1 MRRQIFQSRERATFA
16 DSTAENLRGLPHKE
30 VINMSIHPSLTI
42 SEKDKKA
49 RSVLKRIER
58 IRQMQE
64 KGTWK
69 QGDAVYGLPKI
80 KSLRIKIKKEKV
92 EKEATT
98 TEEGATAAAATTG
111 AKDAKAATSKA
122 APKAA
127 AAKAAPKA

>member
-1 MRRQIFQSRERATFA
+1 
-16 DSTAENLRGLPHKE
+16 
-30 VINMSIHPSLTI
+30 MSIHPSLTI

-58 IRQMQE
+58 IRLMQE
-64 KGTWK
+64 KGNWK

-92 EKEATT
+92 EKAATT
-98 TEEGATAAAATTG
+98 TEEGAPAAAAAG
-111 AKDAKAATSKA
+111 AKDAKAATASKV

-127 AAKAAPKA
+127 AASKAAPKEK